1 MAETVSAPVN
11 AEAPMLSL
19 VALCDLLDARGPGI
33 AQFGEAG
40 LAYRLEEQMHY
51 TILLRASHDALLE
64 ACKLSHSFVTEAW
77 NSKSARSAVES
88 ATRIAIAQAEA
99 VES

>member
-1 MAETVSAPVN
+1 MIPHKAMEHK
-11 AEAPMLSL
+11 
-19 VALCDLLDARGPGI
+19 RGPGI

-77 NSKSARSAVES
+77 NSPYARSAVES